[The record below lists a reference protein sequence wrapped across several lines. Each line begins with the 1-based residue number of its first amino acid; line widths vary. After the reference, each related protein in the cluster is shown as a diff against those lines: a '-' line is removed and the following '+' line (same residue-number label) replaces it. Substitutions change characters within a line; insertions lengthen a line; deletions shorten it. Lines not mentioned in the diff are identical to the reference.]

1 MSERTIY
8 LDHAA
13 TTPLDPRVL
22 EAMLPYLTEHYGNPS
37 SIHRQGRAALQA
49 LDDAREQVA
58 LVLGCSRREV
68 IFTGGGSESINLAVK
83 GAALARRAA
92 GAQAH
97 LIVSAIEHHA
107 VLHAGEYLQQQHG
120 FEVTLLPVDEGG
132 LVRPDDLRAAL
143 RPDTALVS
151 VMYANNEIGT
161 IQPIAELGAICREAG
176 VPLHT
181 DAVQAA
187 GALPLD
193 VEALKVDYLSLTAHK
208 FYGPKG
214 VGVLYARR
222 GAPLLPQINGGAQE
236 RRRRAG
242 TENVAGI
249 VGLAAALTLA
259 EERRPAVTER
269 MRTLRER
276 LIDGVL
282 AAVPDSWLNGDR
294 VQRLPGNA
302 NLGFAGIEGESLLL
316 LLDQAGICASSG
328 SACTSGS
335 LEPSHVLLALGLSPA
350 AANASVR
357 FSLGHGVTEADITYV
372 LETLPPL
379 VARLRAV
386 AAQAAEREPIAA

>member
-132 LVRPDDLRAAL
+132 LVRPDHLRAAL

-187 GALPLD
+187 GVLPLD

-259 EERRPAVTER
+259 EERRPAAMER

-357 FSLGHGVTEADITYV
+357 FSLGHGVIEADITYV

-386 AAQAAEREPIAA
+386 VAQGAEREPIAA